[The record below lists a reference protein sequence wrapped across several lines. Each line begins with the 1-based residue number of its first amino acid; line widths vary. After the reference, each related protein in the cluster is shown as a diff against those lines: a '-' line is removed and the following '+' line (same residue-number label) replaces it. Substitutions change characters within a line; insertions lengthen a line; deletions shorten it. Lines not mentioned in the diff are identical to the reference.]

1 MRSKILVRWGIA
13 SLLIGGGVGG
23 MFAAGCGGDDNGT
36 PGNNLDS
43 GTDVNNQVGDD
54 ATGGDDTGI
63 VTHRDGGPDADAGPD
78 AAPPVVFGKL
88 ILVHASAYAPP
99 LRFCFGLSPSTAALD
114 AGPTSI
120 PKTTFPAPNTEL
132 GLPPGT
138 GGAAAKN
145 ASDLKGENITIF
157 GINARAPG
165 LGSQIADAG
174 TAELNC
180 SQIVGDG
187 SLGTDA
193 GGLGLVQGRDYWNLG
208 TLPAGTVADGTTT
221 LVTVTGCAPG
231 NTDTNDQAL
240 LCPPGYDP
248 AKGNLGLSYA
258 RLDTTTVLDG
268 GSVGAQV
275 AYGSYPFSQYA
286 KLAGGSGAA
295 AAGFFVTTLQPA
307 PTPDAGDAGDASTD
321 AATDAGDAALA
332 DAGAPVLIPV
342 TKFIPV
348 AAPITYGQVLPTT
361 SVVPVSGLTFD
372 STSGVAF
379 TAFAADGGSGASVG
393 VPFPSIQAI
402 SYPGATTAEFANGV
416 GYVFVLVGTPLVPQ
430 FLGPDGGAVPSADA
444 GTFNPLSPHILGFPT
459 NPPFGN

>member
-1 MRSKILVRWGIA
+1 MGAATGMNLVTGIRTGAPASASAASPASVAASVLASPASPASGVGAGWSVVTKKPAAAAPLPPA
-13 SLLIGGGVGG
+13 SL
-23 MFAAGCGGDDNGT
+23 
-36 PGNNLDS
+36 
-43 GTDVNNQVGDD
+43 
-54 ATGGDDTGI
+54 
-63 VTHRDGGPDADAGPD
+63 
-78 AAPPVVFGKL
+78 
-88 ILVHASAYAPP
+88 AY
-99 LRFCFGLSPSTAALD
+99 C
-114 AGPTSI
+114 
-120 PKTTFPAPNTEL
+120 
-132 GLPPGT
+132 
-138 GGAAAKN
+138 
-145 ASDLKGENITIF
+145 EN
-157 GINARAPG
+157 
-165 LGSQIADAG
+165 
-174 TAELNC
+174 
-180 SQIVGDG
+180 
-187 SLGTDA
+187 
-193 GGLGLVQGRDYWNLG
+193 
-208 TLPAGTVADGTTT
+208 
-221 LVTVTGCAPG
+221 
-231 NTDTNDQAL
+231 
-240 LCPPGYDP
+240 GYDP
-248 AKGNLGLSYA
+248 YA
-258 RLDTTTVLDG
+258 TWAPTEPPSTTVLDG

-372 STSGVAF
+372 SSSGVAF

-444 GTFNPLSPHILGFPT
+444 GTFNPLSPHILGFPP